1 MARPTPLL
9 RLIQGH
15 IVLVLDG
22 QANIMKALGEYK
34 MFTPVGLAET
44 EKEIDR
50 SRDSDVLNGVV
61 SG

>member
-1 MARPTPLL
+1 
-9 RLIQGH
+9 
-15 IVLVLDG
+15 
-22 QANIMKALGEYK
+22 MKAVGEYK

-50 SRDSDVLNGVV
+50 SRDSDVLSGVV